1 MKTLVLVI
9 LMAINNYIVHSQVP
23 TAIDITVQ
31 INNLKNDNGFVLLGL
46 HNQETFNNVK
56 TPALIRIQEII
67 KGGKVE
73 VTFKNVTE
81 GYYAIMVVHDENANN
96 QMDFE
101 LNGMPKEAYGMSNN
115 NMSFGPPTFEDAK
128 FKVKKEN
135 LNFDI
140 RL

>member
-9 LMAINNYIVHSQVP
+9 LLAITNYIAHSQESKG
-23 TAIDITVQ
+23 IDITVQ

-46 HNQETFNNVK
+46 HNQETFMNTK
-56 TPALIRIQEII
+56 ASALTGI
-67 KGGKVE
+67 KEKIKDGKIE
-73 VTFKNVTE
+73 VTFRNVTE
-81 GYYAIMVVHDENANN
+81 GDYAIMVVHDENANN
-96 QMDFE
+96 RMDFE

-115 NMSFGPPTFEDAK
+115 DMSYGPPLFEDAK

-135 LNFDI
+135 LSFEI